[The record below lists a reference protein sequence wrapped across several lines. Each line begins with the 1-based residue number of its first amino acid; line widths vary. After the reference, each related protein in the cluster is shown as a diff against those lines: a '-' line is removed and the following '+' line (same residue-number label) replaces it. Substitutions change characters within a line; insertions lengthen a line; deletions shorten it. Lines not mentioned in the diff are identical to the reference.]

1 MIEEL
6 QRQRPFDGCYLC
18 LHGAAGV
25 RGVPRPEAELAKRVR
40 AALGPAAFIAGT
52 FDPHGNEDVEFLRHA
67 NMAFAGKYFPH
78 YDSYLQ
84 GERAARCLVRAVR
97 GDYLPISVTRKV
109 PIVSPTVFQ
118 WTGASPWMDLVQ
130 RALTWEAREP
140 DVFVNFFFGFP
151 WSDVPDVGMTF
162 QVLTNNNPDLAGVVA
177 EDMAGSAW
185 RQRAALLDTAKI
197 LSIDA
202 GVAAA
207 KLAVANGAG
216 PVVLADHSD
225 RSGYATWLLRAL
237 IEQGL
242 SRALIGTVADAKLV
256 ASLIAGDARVG
267 DAVDVEVGGLVDES
281 AGLPMRIQG
290 RIVGISQT
298 PQRVTGHTWFH
309 IGFGDGNVLIVS
321 PYLAQIIE
329 PSTLTGLGIDLAE
342 FDVFAIKSRVH
353 FRRGFDDSG
362 FAKTILLVEPDQ
374 PFLGTVRLDGLPYQN
389 VDLTAFYPFGNP
401 QFPTA

>member
-1 MIEEL
+1 
-6 QRQRPFDGCYLC
+6 
-18 LHGAAGV
+18 
-25 RGVPRPEAELAKRVR
+25 VR
-40 AALGPAAFIAGT
+40 AI
-52 FDPHGNEDVEFLRHA
+52 
-67 NMAFAGKYFPH
+67 
-78 YDSYLQ
+78 
-84 GERAARCLVRAVR
+84 R
-97 GDYLPISVTRKV
+97 GDYVPTSLTLKV
-109 PIVSPTVFQ
+109 PIISPTVFQ

-140 DVFVNFFFGFP
+140 DVYVNFFFGFP

-162 QVLTNNNPDLAGVVA
+162 QVLTNNNPDLARAVA
-177 EDMAGSAW
+177 DDMAASAW
-185 RQRAALLDTAKI
+185 RQREALLNTAKI
-197 LSIDA
+197 FSIDA

-225 RSGYATWLLRAL
+225 RSGYAIWLLRAV

-256 ASLIAGDARVG
+256 ATLIADGAKIG

-281 AGLPMRIQG
+281 AGLPARIQG
-290 RIVGISQT
+290 RIEGITQTSQSAK
-298 PQRVTGHTWFH
+298 GDTWFH

-321 PYLAQIIE
+321 PYLAQITE
-329 PSTLTGLGIDLAE
+329 PSTFASLGIDLAA

-362 FAKTILLVEPDQ
+362 FAKTIRIHPA
-374 PFLGTVRLDGLPYQN
+374 R
-389 VDLTAFYPFGNP
+389 TACD
-401 QFPTA
+401 